1 MPYLA
6 RRLLATIPLLL
17 GITLVCFAVIHLAPG
32 DPTLLMGDFDPKA
45 QANTAMQQSYGLDKP
60 LWQQYLHWL
69 GNLATFNLGTSLAPG
84 NQAVAEKILTALP
97 TTLYL
102 NIGGL
107 LFTLLIAIPVGVWAA
122 TRAGRTSDA
131 TLTLV
136 LYLGLAAPGFWLAL
150 LGMQYFGLTLGWV
163 PLSGLN
169 SFGAEN
175 WPLPAR
181 LADTLHHLALP
192 LAVGVVG
199 SVAGLTRFVRGSMV
213 QALQSDYVLAA
224 RAKGCGPIRTLT
236 RHALRNA
243 LLPVITILGLS
254 LPGLLG
260 GSVIIESIFALPG
273 LGQLFYTSVMMRD
286 YPTIMALLTFGAV
299 LTLLGNLLADL
310 AYALADP
317 RIRN

>member
-1 MPYLA
+1 MPLL
-6 RRLLATIPLLL
+6 RRLLATLPLLL
-17 GITLVCFAVIHLAPG
+17 GITLICFAVIHLAPG
-32 DPTLLMGDFDPKA
+32 DPTQLMGDFDPKA
-45 QANTAMQQSYGLDKP
+45 HANEALKQSYGLDKP
-60 LWQQYLHWL
+60 LWQQYLTWL

-84 NQAVAEKILTALP
+84 NEPVAAKILAALP

-107 LFTLLIAIPVGVWAA
+107 VFTLLLAIPVGVWAA
-122 TRAGRTSDA
+122 TRAGKASDA

-136 LYLGLAAPGFWLAL
+136 LYIALAAPGFWLAL
-150 LGMQYFGLTLGWV
+150 LGMQWLGLQLGWV
-163 PLSGLN
+163 PLSGLS

-175 WPLPAR
+175 WSFWPR
-181 LADTLHHLALP
+181 LLDIFHHLALP
-192 LAVGVVG
+192 MAVGVIG
-199 SVAGLTRFVRGSMV
+199 SVAGLSRFVRGSMV
-213 QALQSDYVLAA
+213 EALQSDYVLAA
-224 RAKGCGPIRTLT
+224 RAKGCGPLRTFA

-273 LGQLFYTSVMMRD
+273 LGQLFYTSVLMRD

-310 AYALADP
+310 AYTLADP
-317 RIRN
+317 RTR